1 MAQQTIN
8 IGSAANDGTGD
19 TLRAAGTKINAN
31 FTEVYGDLAG
41 KQAALGFTPENAANK
56 GVANGYA
63 PLGPDAKVPAIN
75 LPSYVDDVLEFAN
88 LAAFPGTGESGKIYV
103 ALDTSMQY
111 RWSGSAYIAIVASPG
126 TTDAVTE
133 GSTNLYFTAARVRA
147 ALLTGLTTVTAA
159 AIAATDT
166 VLQALQKLQAQV
178 DTKLSSS
185 LATAVDAASADPAE
199 DDQAIWTVTANSNAP
214 VIGTIARL
222 RRRLATI
229 PTGAALGT
237 TGTVNLD
244 FAALVGGRWPIA
256 ATGNITF
263 TASNYVA
270 GREFDVRIDAN
281 GTARTIAYPAAWK
294 AYGAALPTSLAVGKV
309 LLLTLRATGST
320 EASVDAVAVLS
331 V

>member
-8 IGSAANDGTGD
+8 TGSAANDGTGD

-63 PLGPDAKVPAIN
+63 PLGPDAKVPALN

-103 ALDTSMQY
+103 ALDTNMQY

-126 TTDAVTE
+126 TTDNVPE
-133 GSTNLYFTAARVRA
+133 GSTNQYFTAARVRA
-147 ALLTGLTTVTAA
+147 AVLTGLTTVTAA

-166 VLQALQKLQAQV
+166 VMGALQKLQAQINS
-178 DTKLSSS
+178 KLDSS
-185 LATAVDAASADPAE
+185 LATAVTAATADPAE
-199 DDQAIWTVTANSNAP
+199 NDQFIWTLTAGADAP
-214 VIGTIARL
+214 RIGALSRL
-222 RRRLATI
+222 RRRLAI
-229 PTGAALGT
+229 ESVGTGLGT
-237 TGTVNLD
+237 TGSVNLD
-244 FAALVGGRWPIA
+244 FAALVGTKQRIA

-263 TASNYVA
+263 TASNYA
-270 GREFDVRIDAN
+270 DGQTFQVRVDAN
-281 GTARTIAYPAAWK
+281 GATRTLAYPADWK
-294 AYGAALPTSLAVGKV
+294 RIGSALPTSLAAGEV
-309 LLLTLRATGST
+309 LLLAFSSNGIT
-320 EASVDAVAVLS
+320 EASIDVAGAKS